1 MSQFRLS
8 NVTVRYMCM
17 VTLLES
23 KEGKGLK
30 LSSYFFHI
38 YTCVCVHMHVVKA
51 EMMTGTPTASATI
64 KVKGQKQVTVLSFN
78 YLGSSVSSDG
88 LKSEVLSTVVQATRL
103 TKPEPIWNGNISIR
117 ARIGQ
122 IFSLEILY
130 TGETCILTVD
140 TSIVFCLGHWR
151 NPAGRLNR
159 NILMIIMISVQ
170 RRIILTRCM
179 TIDVL
184 QKSKEA
190 AYFQEIKSRAQLH

>member
-30 LSSYFFHI
+30 LSSHFFHI
-38 YTCVCVHMHVVKA
+38 YICVCVHMHVVKA

-88 LKSEVLSTVVQATRL
+88 LKSEVLSTVVQATQGSLNQNLSGMVIFLSVPELGKFSPWKSYTQVRL
-103 TKPEPIWNGNISIR
+103 
-117 ARIGQ
+117 
-122 IFSLEILY
+122 
-130 TGETCILTVD
+130 
-140 TSIVFCLGHWR
+140 VF
-151 NPAGRLNR
+151 
-159 NILMIIMISVQ
+159 
-170 RRIILTRCM
+170 
-179 TIDVL
+179 
-184 QKSKEA
+184 
-190 AYFQEIKSRAQLH
+190 